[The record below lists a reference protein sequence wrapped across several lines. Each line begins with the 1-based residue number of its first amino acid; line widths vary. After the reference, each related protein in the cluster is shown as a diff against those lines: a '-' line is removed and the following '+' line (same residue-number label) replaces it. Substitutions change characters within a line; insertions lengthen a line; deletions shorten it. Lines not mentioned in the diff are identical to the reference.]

1 MPPNNS
7 SYQLGV
13 GKVETISENDI
24 QSLCSLMQEPDNLQ
38 VSGRVNRGK
47 NSLLNKSIRDVQVWV
62 LHEKFTWVDEWI
74 IRWGT
79 MANRDFG
86 LQVTGLIERPQILKY
101 NKGSTGYNWHYDIG
115 DGDASNRKI
124 SLSVILDDKCEGGE
138 LCFFTDGEYTLSPVA
153 GEVIAFP
160 SFFSHRVK
168 PVTDGCRLALV
179 AWLSGEPLR

>member
-101 NKGSTGYNWHYDIG
+101 NKG
-115 DGDASNRKI
+115 
-124 SLSVILDDKCEGGE
+124 
-138 LCFFTDGEYTLSPVA
+138 
-153 GEVIAFP
+153 
-160 SFFSHRVK
+160 
-168 PVTDGCRLALV
+168 
-179 AWLSGEPLR
+179 